1 MINKA
6 NLFRNISQVVLL
18 LMLILSATRLGAQ
31 TGSMAGR
38 ITDPSG
44 AAIPGATITV
54 TGAAGQI
61 KAATSGVDGR
71 YTINGLQ
78 PGTYT
83 LRATAQGFALFEK
96 TEVQVASGPVQTL
109 DVRLRLE
116 VAKENITVSD
126 VGRVDVDPSSNVGAI
141 VLKTEDLDS
150 LSDNPEDLEE
160 DLQAL
165 AGPSVG
171 PNGGQIYVDGFSGAS
186 LPPKSSIR
194 EIRINQNPFSAEFDR
209 LGFGRIE
216 ILTKPGSDKFHGQIF
231 FNFGD
236 SALNSRNP
244 FAAEKPSYQ
253 SKMFDV
259 SLGGPLTKK
268 SSYFLDYSR
277 RAQDETSVTNALIL
291 DDAFNTVSYTNTLV
305 NPQKNSHFNG
315 RYDYQLSPN
324 HTLVARYSFMS
335 RETDNEGVD
344 EFSLPSRAYDS
355 TSKFHTIQATETSV
369 WNTHAVTE
377 TRFQFTRQRSEQSV
391 LGNTVAITVPEA
403 FTSGSA
409 SVGNSYSTANGF
421 ELYNSTSLNL
431 GKHMVKIGGRLK
443 GGSDTDYSLSNY
455 NGRYTFDSLAAYRTT
470 LLGLQ
475 NGWSSA
481 TIRALGG
488 GASQFSINGGE
499 PLADISQVDAGLFV
513 QDDWRLRPN
522 FSINLG
528 LRYEDQ
534 SNISDHKDL
543 APRVGFA
550 WGLGGKQSR
559 TVLRGGAG
567 IFYDRVDE
575 SLTLAERRQN
585 GINQLQYVVI
595 NPDFYPTVP
604 SVSQLASWLVPSAV
618 RVLDDGIRSPY
629 VMQSVLSLERQLPK
643 NISASVTYAYSRGL
657 RVLRS
662 RNINAPLTG
671 TYDAADPSSAVYPY
685 GDVGDMYLYE
695 ASGMFK
701 QSQLITNLS
710 ARVGPKLRL
719 FGFYMLGKAESNAD
733 GSSGFPANQYDLSGE
748 WGRASFDTRH
758 RMFIGGSISAP
769 LGVQMSPFIT
779 ASSGRPFNITIG
791 KDLNGDSVYND
802 RPAFA
807 TDLTRSSVVRTA
819 YGDFDTNPIAGQT
832 IIPRNYA
839 EGPGQFSVNLRVS
852 RTFGFGTIA
861 KSATDATQEG
871 GPGGPPPMGGVGG
884 PRGGPGGGGMRGG
897 GGPGGGGPG
906 GGGPGGMFG
915 GGSTGKRFNLTLSVS
930 ARNLLNNV
938 NLANPVGNL
947 SSSLFGTS
955 NAISSGMGGGGSATA
970 NRRIEFQARLSF

>member
-1 MINKA
+1 
-6 NLFRNISQVVLL
+6 
-18 LMLILSATRLGAQ
+18 
-31 TGSMAGR
+31 
-38 ITDPSG
+38 
-44 AAIPGATITV
+44 
-54 TGAAGQI
+54 
-61 KAATSGVDGR
+61 
-71 YTINGLQ
+71 
-78 PGTYT
+78 
-83 LRATAQGFALFEK
+83 
-96 TEVQVASGPVQTL
+96 
-109 DVRLRLE
+109 
-116 VAKENITVSD
+116 
-126 VGRVDVDPSSNVGAI
+126 
-141 VLKTEDLDS
+141 
-150 LSDNPEDLEE
+150 
-160 DLQAL
+160 
-165 AGPSVG
+165 
-171 PNGGQIYVDGFSGAS
+171 
-186 LPPKSSIR
+186 
-194 EIRINQNPFSAEFDR
+194 
-209 LGFGRIE
+209 
-216 ILTKPGSDKFHGQIF
+216 
-231 FNFGD
+231 
-236 SALNSRNP
+236 
-244 FAAEKPSYQ
+244 
-253 SKMFDV
+253 
-259 SLGGPLTKK
+259 
-268 SSYFLDYSR
+268 
-277 RAQDETSVTNALIL
+277 
-291 DDAFNTVSYTNTLV
+291 
-305 NPQKNSHFNG
+305 
-315 RYDYQLSPN
+315 
-324 HTLVARYSFMS
+324 
-335 RETDNEGVD
+335 
-344 EFSLPSRAYDS
+344 
-355 TSKFHTIQATETSV
+355 
-369 WNTHAVTE
+369 
-377 TRFQFTRQRSEQSV
+377 
-391 LGNTVAITVPEA
+391 
-403 FTSGSA
+403 
-409 SVGNSYSTANGF
+409 
-421 ELYNSTSLNL
+421 
-431 GKHMVKIGGRLK
+431 MVKIGGRLK
-443 GGSDTDYSLSNY
+443 GGSNTDYSLSNY

-499 PLADISQVDAGLFV
+499 PLADISQTDVGLFV

-534 SNISDHKDL
+534 SNISDHRDF

-567 IFYDRVDE
+567 IFYDRVNE
-575 SLTLAERRQN
+575 GLTLAERRQN

-604 SVSQLASWLVPSAV
+604 SVSQLAGWLVPSAV

-671 TYDAADPSSAVYPY
+671 TYDASDPSSAAYPY
-685 GDVGDMYLYE
+685 GDVGDIYLYE

-701 QSQLITNLS
+701 QTQLITNLS

-779 ASSGRPFNITIG
+779 ASSGRPFNITTG

-832 IIPRNYA
+832 IIPRNCA

-861 KSATDATQEG
+861 KSEANAAQEG
-871 GPGGPPPMGGVGG
+871 RTGGPPPMGGVGG
-884 PRGGPGGGGMRGG
+884 SHGGPGGGGMRGG
-897 GGPGGGGPG
+897 GGRGGGSHG
-906 GGGPGGMFG
+906 GGSGGPGGMFG
-915 GGSTGKRFNLTLSVS
+915 GSSTGKRFNLTLSVS

-947 SSSLFGTS
+947 SSSMFGTS
-955 NAISSGMGGGGSATA
+955 NAISGGMGGGGSATA